1 MIVDIVFVALV
12 IILIFAIYRLKFKN
26 DAAKIATAQ
35 INKPN
40 NNTRQ
45 QRNN

>member
-26 DAAKIATAQ
+26 DANKIASVQ
-35 INKPN
+35 INN
-40 NNTRQ
+40 VNQ
-45 QRNN
+45 